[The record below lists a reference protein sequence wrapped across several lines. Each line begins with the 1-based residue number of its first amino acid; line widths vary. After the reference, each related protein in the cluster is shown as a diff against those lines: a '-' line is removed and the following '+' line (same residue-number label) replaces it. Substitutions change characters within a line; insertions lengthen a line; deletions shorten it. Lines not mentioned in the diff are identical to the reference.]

1 MQNPQNPAS
10 GPVVLVFTPQ
20 QADIKTGEP
29 FEFTANI
36 RNASNA
42 VDQYGIEVDGI
53 PQEWYSIDVQS
64 LTLFPG
70 DSIDV
75 KVKVL
80 VPEGRGAIS
89 GAYPF
94 GIAARSRTNPAWI
107 GGMKG
112 SFQLTATSGR
122 RKTSAVATKPSRF
135 PLFALLS
142 LIVLLAAGGLV
153 AWNQGWIFASSNT
166 NVTPTPT
173 STSAAEATPTTVVE
187 VVETPTEEALA
198 TATEEIIPT
207 ATEIVSAEASCDTW
221 SNEHRGSRDTRIPP
235 AVSDLGPYT
244 IAGKQYTSRSDFASW
259 IYVNATGVISDIRI
273 ADLDLFKGNHE
284 QPQAIVGTLFSP
296 DNVQINLFTW
306 ACDPGSLV
314 SMHVTLDDKAGSTI
328 PYSCSQNFNGT
339 FRPDSDQL
347 SILKGSQ
354 AHGNWVLQVTMY
366 TNEPFPT
373 SYFNRWGLDLC
384 LLPDGQN

>member
-1 MQNPQNPAS
+1 MQNPQNPAN
-10 GPVVLVFTPQ
+10 GPVILVFTPQ
-20 QADIKTGEP
+20 QADINTGQP
-29 FEFTANI
+29 VEFTANI
-36 RNASNA
+36 RNAGDA

-80 VPEGRGAIS
+80 VPENAGAIS

-107 GGMKG
+107 GGQNG
-112 SFQLTATSGR
+112 TIRLTATKGR
-122 RKTSAVATKPSRF
+122 KKAAGAAKPSRW
-135 PLFALLS
+135 PLFALLG
-142 LIVLLAAGGLV
+142 LILLLAVGSFV
-153 AWNQGWIFASSNT
+153 AYSQGWIFKSNNIALST
-166 NVTPTPT
+166 PTVTPTAKPAAQSTPTDSGDLFPT
-173 STSAAEATPTTVVE
+173 STPQAASTTVAE
-187 VVETPTEEALA
+187 
-198 TATEEIIPT
+198 PT
-207 ATEIVSAEASCDTW
+207 ATIVVSIKATCDTW

-244 IAGKQYTSRSDFASW
+244 IAGKQYTSRADFASW

-273 ADLDLFKGNHE
+273 ADLDLFKGNHT
-284 QPQAIVGTLFSP
+284 QPQALVGTLYSP
-296 DNVQINLFTW
+296 DNVQVKLFTW
-306 ACDPGSLV
+306 ACDPGALV
-314 SMHVTLDDKAGSTI
+314 SMHVTLDDKANSTI
-328 PYSCSQNFNGT
+328 PYSCAQNFNGT
-339 FRPDSDQL
+339 YKPDGDQL
-347 SILKGSQ
+347 SILKGAQ

-384 LLPDGQN
+384 LLP